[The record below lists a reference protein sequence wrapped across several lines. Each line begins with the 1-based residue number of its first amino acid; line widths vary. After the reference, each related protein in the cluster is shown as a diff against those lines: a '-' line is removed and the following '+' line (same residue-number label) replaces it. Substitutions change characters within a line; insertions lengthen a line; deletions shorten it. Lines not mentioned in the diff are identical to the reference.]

1 MGMPRHGKSSLIPA
15 DMEKVGGGEAILMY
29 ANGVGI
35 IGIGRAM
42 AKCEI
47 LKPGSP
53 SRLLGNEEAT
63 EWRIPVE
70 WLAWVQDERACR
82 WTPADSPNFTWRCP
96 KLTLATDAR
105 PFENTSLMTHC
116 WSPRDCFDSSPVPF
130 GNGAYP
136 KHHYFQS
143 PSLPRHSGHPNHR
156 NYFYT

>member
-1 MGMPRHGKSSLIPA
+1 MRFCGYAAAWEEFAYPSH
-15 DMEKVGGGEAILMY
+15 MEKVGGGEAILMY

-70 WLAWVQDERACR
+70 WLAGVQDERACR
-82 WTPADSPNFTWRCP
+82 WTPAVPQTFMEVSKANFGDRRKAVREHFLDDSLLVTEG
-96 KLTLATDAR
+96 LL
-105 PFENTSLMTHC
+105 
-116 WSPRDCFDSSPVPF
+116 
-130 GNGAYP
+130 
-136 KHHYFQS
+136 
-143 PSLPRHSGHPNHR
+143 
-156 NYFYT
+156 